1 MIYHYVYIFQSQSN
15 PSRFYT
21 GRTEDLNE
29 RLLIHN
35 QGKCK
40 YTSKYVPWKIKTA
53 IAFTDKQKAL
63 DLETYLKSSSGRA
76 FAKRH
81 F

>member
-1 MIYHYVYIFQSQSN
+1 MTYHYVYILQSQADLD
-15 PSRFYT
+15 RFYT
-21 GRTEDLNE
+21 GHTDNLDE
-29 RLLIHN
+29 RLKVHN
-35 QGKCK
+35 QGRCK
-40 YTSKYVPWKIKTA
+40 HTSKSTPWKIKTA

-63 DLETYLKSSSGRA
+63 DLERYRKTSSGRA